1 MSIVHHTQ
9 TTTRLPHLIPPYQI
23 VFPGY
28 MRALHSAATD
38 MLVSRDGVGL
48 NGFICTPAEYQALMG
63 NPEEPAIHV
72 PVVRPPELPD
82 GANAVQISRF
92 TYRETAYLHERNALA
107 ALKQTIIGFLDVPT
121 IAGLENMGMGLA
133 GLDCRAI
140 VDFLRGRYGVATPEM
155 FEDYLRGAITTYN
168 PSNSI
173 EEHVNKH
180 LTVHRYANDMGQ
192 PLNDHRKV
200 ETLKQTLQACGLFPQ
215 AMRIYASNH
224 PTFEDR
230 TFTNFSDAMIRERN
244 STTTTTSTEGY
255 SASMSTTDPRSDP
268 ALISA
273 FMAYMA
279 TKERKPEP
287 RTANLYCWRHGKCH
301 HKSSD
306 CNRRNEPGH
315 QSKATLTNQMGGKKA

>member
-1 MSIVHHTQ
+1 MSIIYHTH

-107 ALKQTIIGFLDVPT
+107 ALKQTIIGSLDVPT

-140 VDFLRGRYGVATPEM
+140 VDFLRG
-155 FEDYLRGAITTYN
+155 
-168 PSNSI
+168 
-173 EEHVNKH
+173 
-180 LTVHRYANDMGQ
+180 
-192 PLNDHRKV
+192 
-200 ETLKQTLQACGLFPQ
+200 
-215 AMRIYASNH
+215 
-224 PTFEDR
+224 
-230 TFTNFSDAMIRERN
+230 
-244 STTTTTSTEGY
+244 
-255 SASMSTTDPRSDP
+255 
-268 ALISA
+268 
-273 FMAYMA
+273 
-279 TKERKPEP
+279 
-287 RTANLYCWRHGKCH
+287 
-301 HKSSD
+301 
-306 CNRRNEPGH
+306 
-315 QSKATLTNQMGGKKA
+315 